1 MEPSDPIRE
10 QARAT
15 PSYACASARAFGR
28 SIAAGLAS
36 LSLLATAISLVVTA
50 PQASAGVKT
59 LYAYADGGAIL
70 PTSCPETSTTSAQC
84 TLTEALSRAVFGSTV
99 ALATP
104 GRSRRYVGNWA
115 VSTQGTTSSAP
126 LTIEPAQGVTRPTL
140 DGNQGQSTGCRTKTC
155 DGPVLNIGSKVHLD
169 LVGVTIQSANNLSS
183 GLGGAVENIRGGT
196 LSVSHST
203 FLRNYASDDGGAID
217 NADIGGTGSL
227 SVSHST
233 FSGNYALNCDG
244 GAIANADIGG
254 EGTVLVTTSTFSGN
268 SAVNGNGGAIDSG
281 DTRGKGSLIVLTSIF
296 LGNVAARAG
305 AIDSADNASG
315 TLSVSASTF
324 SGNVASLD
332 DAGAID
338 NADWGGSGSLSVSAS
353 TFSDNKTV
361 GDGGAIDNAD
371 SMGTSEGAVLVS
383 ASTFSGN
390 IAEARGGAIDN
401 SDGGGK
407 GTLSV
412 SASTFSGNR
421 ANDIYGAQGAQG
433 GDAINTGSDST
444 VWAAADIFNGPCHR
458 AGGTWNDEGYNV
470 GSNATCLRGA
480 KGDVGYGASRLG
492 PLAYHGGPSQTMLP
506 LKGNPAIG
514 VIPYK
519 TTVTLDHRFVRLC
532 PTADQRVAGNG
543 PKRRCNAGAAQSS
556 A

>member
-169 LVGVTIQSANNLSS
+169 LVGVTIQNANNLSS

-324 SGNVASLD
+324 SGN
-332 DAGAID
+332 
-338 NADWGGSGSLSVSAS
+338 
-353 TFSDNKTV
+353 
-361 GDGGAIDNAD
+361 
-371 SMGTSEGAVLVS
+371 
-383 ASTFSGN
+383 
-390 IAEARGGAIDN
+390 
-401 SDGGGK
+401 
-407 GTLSV
+407 
-412 SASTFSGNR
+412 R

>member
-1 MEPSDPIRE
+1 MEPSDPTRE
-10 QARAT
+10 RAIAT

-28 SIAAGLAS
+28 SIAAGLAA
-36 LSLLATAISLVVTA
+36 LSLVGTAIGLVMTA

-70 PTSCPETSTTSAQC
+70 PTSCPETSTASAQC

-104 GRSRRYVGNWA
+104 GRSRRYVGNWI
-115 VSTQGTTSSAP
+115 VSTTGTTSSAP
-126 LTIEPAQGVTRPTL
+126 LTIKPAPGVTKPTL
-140 DGNQGQSTGCRTKTC
+140 DGNHGQSTGCRTKTC
-155 DGPVLNIGSKVHLD
+155 DGPVLTIGSKTHLD
-169 LVGVTIQSANNLSS
+169 LVGVTSQNANNLSS
-183 GLGGAVENIRGGT
+183 GLGGAVENIRGGI
-196 LSVSHST
+196 LSVSRST
-203 FLRNYASDDGGAID
+203 FLRNYASGDGGAID
-217 NADIGGTGSL
+217 NADTGGTGTL
-227 SVSHST
+227 TVSHSM

-254 EGTVLVTTSTFSGN
+254 DGTVIVTASTFSGN
-268 SAVNGNGGAIDSG
+268 SAINGNGGAIDSG
-281 DTRGKGSLIVLTSIF
+281 DTRGKGSLVVLASTF

-305 AIDSADNASG
+305 AIDNADNASG

-324 SGNVASLD
+324 SGNGASPD
-332 DAGAID
+332 DAGAVD
-338 NADWGGSGSLSVSAS
+338 NADWGGSGTLSVSAS

-361 GDGGAIDNAD
+361 GNGGAIDNAD
-371 SMGTSEGAVLVS
+371 SMGTSEGTVLVS

-390 IAEARGGAIDN
+390 IAEAHGGAIDN
-401 SDGGGK
+401 SDVGGK

-412 SASTFSGNR
+412 SASTFSANS
-421 ANDIYGAQGAQG
+421 ANDIYGTHGAHG
-433 GDAINTGSDST
+433 GGAVNTGSGST

-458 AGGTWNDEGYNV
+458 AGGTWNDGGYNV

-492 PLAYHGGPSQTMLP
+492 PLAYHGGPSETMLP

-514 VIPYK
+514 VIPYE
-519 TTVTLDHRFVRLC
+519 TTVMLDHRSVRLC
-532 PTADQRVAGNG
+532 PAADQQVARNG
-543 PKRRCNAGAAQSS
+543 PERRCDAGAVQSS

>member
-1 MEPSDPIRE
+1 MEPSDPTRE

-28 SIAAGLAS
+28 CIAAGLAA
-36 LSLLATAISLVVTA
+36 LSLVGTAISLVVTA
-50 PQASAGVKT
+50 PQASAGVRT

-70 PTSCPETSTTSAQC
+70 PASCPKTSTTSAQC
-84 TLTEALSRAVFGSTV
+84 TLTEALSRAVLGSTV

-115 VSTQGTTSSAP
+115 VSTPGTTSSAP
-126 LTIEPAQGVTRPTL
+126 LTIKPAPGVTRPTL
-140 DGNQGQSTGCRTKTC
+140 DGNQGRSTGCRTKTC
-155 DGPVLNIGSKVHLD
+155 DGPVLNIGSRGHLD
-169 LVGVTIQSANNLSS
+169 LVGVTIQNANNLSS

-217 NADIGGTGSL
+217 NADTGGTGTL

-254 EGTVLVTTSTFSGN
+254 EGTVLVTASTFSGN
-268 SAVNGNGGAIDSG
+268 SAINGNGGAIDSG
-281 DTRGKGSLIVLTSIF
+281 DTRGKGSLIVLASTF

-305 AIDSADNASG
+305 ALDSADNASG

-324 SGNVASLD
+324 SG
-332 DAGAID
+332 
-338 NADWGGSGSLSVSAS
+338 
-353 TFSDNKTV
+353 NKTV

-390 IAEARGGAIDN
+390 IAEAHGGAIDN
-401 SDGGGK
+401 SDVGGK

-421 ANDIYGAQGAQG
+421 ANDIYGAHGAQG
-433 GDAINTGSDST
+433 GGAINTGSGST

-492 PLAYHGGPSQTMLP
+492 PLAYHGGPSETMLP

-514 VIPYK
+514 VIPYN

-532 PTADQRVAGNG
+532 PTADQRVARNG
-543 PKRRCNAGAAQSS
+543 PKRHCNAGAVQSS